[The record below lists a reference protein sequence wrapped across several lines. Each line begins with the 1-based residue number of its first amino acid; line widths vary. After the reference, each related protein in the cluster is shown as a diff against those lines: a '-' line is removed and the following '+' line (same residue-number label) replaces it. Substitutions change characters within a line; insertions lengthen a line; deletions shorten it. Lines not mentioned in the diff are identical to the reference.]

1 VMEGMEEMEEMEDS
15 EGMEGRDEREDTE
28 GREVNG
34 WKKGIGRRFC
44 CRSKKGAGP
53 EPLQNRMVVFI
64 YRIINIIL
72 TINVPLIRIVQKVIF
87 YAGKIHNRRICILP
101 AHKIT
106 KQTIRISG
114 ALVFLLLF

>member
-1 VMEGMEEMEEMEDS
+1 MEGMEVRVEMAER

-53 EPLQNRMVVFI
+53 EPLQNIIFVFI
-64 YRIINIIL
+64 
-72 TINVPLIRIVQKVIF
+72 
-87 YAGKIHNRRICILP
+87 
-101 AHKIT
+101 
-106 KQTIRISG
+106 
-114 ALVFLLLF
+114 